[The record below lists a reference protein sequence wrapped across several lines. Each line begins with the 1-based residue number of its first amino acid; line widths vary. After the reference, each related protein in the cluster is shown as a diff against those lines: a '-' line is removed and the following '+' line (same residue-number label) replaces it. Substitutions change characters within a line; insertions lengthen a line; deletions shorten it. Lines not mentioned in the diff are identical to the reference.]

1 MFSDLKTKPKIL
13 IGTGAPLVFVLL
25 LAGVGLWGI
34 ASINRTGQWVDHTH
48 KVIQEARQIV
58 GSAVD
63 METGMRGYLLAG
75 KEEFLDPYKAGEQQV
90 FERITNLQQT
100 VADNPGQVARLD
112 EVTTVLREWQAN
124 VTEPTIDL
132 RRQIGDAKTMN
143 DMAALVGEARGKA
156 FFDKFRDQIETFA
169 GRERILLEER
179 SESFLAAEQAVE
191 DDFLL
196 LNDTFGWV
204 NHTHKV
210 LASAN
215 ELIANAVEMETGM
228 RGFMLAGEEE
238 FLEPYNAGKSEFFE
252 NVKALQETVSDNP
265 PQVERLEKAATL
277 IADWISNVVEPGFDL
292 RRAVI
297 AGRQPFA
304 AVDTYISSKKGKV
317 YFDAFRAVIA
327 EFKEIEERLLVER
340 ANDAAG
346 AVSRVSE
353 NLSVLKDTNEWVIH
367 TFNVIA
373 ESNEILAAAVN
384 METGMRGYLLAG
396 KEEFL
401 DPYKGGREDFN
412 DRVAKLR
419 ETVSDNPAQVELL
432 DEIKTT
438 IDGWQSDVTEPTIA
452 LRREI
457 GDASTM
463 DDMADLVGEAR
474 GKVYFDQF
482 RALMADFQAE
492 EETLMVSRQE
502 EAMTVS
508 ALSKQILIGS
518 ALGAIALGIGLA
530 WVIGNGISGPINNMT
545 AAMKRLAGGDLSTD
559 VPGVGRGDEIGS
571 MAEAVQV
578 FKDNA
583 VEVRR
588 LEAEQRET
596 EERAAERRKAEMQKL
611 ANEFESSVG
620 VIVQGVAGASTE
632 VEASADTLAEQS
644 SRAKNTAENVAS
656 TSTQAASNVQTV
668 AAAAEELSAS
678 IIEISNQV
686 DQSTQIAGR
695 AVVDSERANSMI
707 QGLAESAQRIGEV
720 ISLITEIAEQTNLL
734 ALNATIEAARA
745 GDAGKGFAVVASE
758 VKTLASQTG
767 KATEEISAQI
777 GDIRDATQNAVKA
790 INDITNTINEINS
803 ITTTVA
809 SAVEEQGTA
818 TQEIARN
825 IEQAAQ
831 GTQRVSSD
839 MSSILDV
846 AQSSGESAADMQGA
860 ARELSEQAE
869 KLRSQVDHFI
879 NEVRNR

>member
-1 MFSDLKTKPKIL
+1 
-13 IGTGAPLVFVLL
+13 
-25 LAGVGLWGI
+25 
-34 ASINRTGQWVDHTH
+34 
-48 KVIQEARQIV
+48 
-58 GSAVD
+58 
-63 METGMRGYLLAG
+63 
-75 KEEFLDPYKAGEQQV
+75 
-90 FERITNLQQT
+90 
-100 VADNPGQVARLD
+100 
-112 EVTTVLREWQAN
+112 
-124 VTEPTIDL
+124 
-132 RRQIGDAKTMN
+132 
-143 DMAALVGEARGKA
+143 
-156 FFDKFRDQIETFA
+156 
-169 GRERILLEER
+169 
-179 SESFLAAEQAVE
+179 
-191 DDFLL
+191 
-196 LNDTFGWV
+196 
-204 NHTHKV
+204 
-210 LASAN
+210 
-215 ELIANAVEMETGM
+215 
-228 RGFMLAGEEE
+228 
-238 FLEPYNAGKSEFFE
+238 
-252 NVKALQETVSDNP
+252 
-265 PQVERLEKAATL
+265 
-277 IADWISNVVEPGFDL
+277 
-292 RRAVI
+292 
-297 AGRQPFA
+297 
-304 AVDTYISSKKGKV
+304 
-317 YFDAFRAVIA
+317 
-327 EFKEIEERLLVER
+327 
-340 ANDAAG
+340 
-346 AVSRVSE
+346 
-353 NLSVLKDTNEWVIH
+353 VIH